1 MGNGIFMKNVTQKKI
16 AEWCGLKEPFLS
28 KILNGKKRPSAKRA
42 EVLEEITGI
51 SFRDW
56 LRADHEE
63 LRKKVVISYQVLSGS
78 NRHDMKTS
86 EAPK

>member
-1 MGNGIFMKNVTQKKI
+1 MGNDSRMKNVTQKKI

-28 KILNGKKRPSAKRA
+28 KILNGKKRPSAERA
-42 EVLEEITGI
+42 EALEEITGI

-63 LRKKVVISYQVLSGS
+63 LRKKVVISYQVLSG
-78 NRHDMKTS
+78 NKKDHNNKP
-86 EAPK
+86 AVKA